1 MTEAFFPN
9 NRTLSWKTKQNIEF
23 KEARVTFSPLLQQK
37 PHLLVFATW
46 QDAENVDFFGVQI
59 NETLATTKTFSFREK
74 TNETNASASF
84 LRIKRIFLTNHT
96 KHSVRQRQSS
106 RAFHLVL
113 FLLKWREFHG
123 PGCNIESNPNRNSSS
138 CKDSLKSLQY
148 FG

>member
-9 NRTLSWKTKQNIEF
+9 DRTLSWKTKQNIEF
-23 KEARVTFSPLLQQK
+23 KETKVTFFPLLQQK

-74 TNETNASASF
+74 TNEKKRTFYYHLCFSILLAHKQNF
-84 LRIKRIFLTNHT
+84 LNQSCKTECAATAKFPRI
-96 KHSVRQRQSS
+96 SS
-106 RAFHLVL
+106 GVLVL

-123 PGCNIESNPNRNSSS
+123 PGCNIE
-138 CKDSLKSLQY
+138 
-148 FG
+148 